1 MIVLEGV
8 EVVVVGLGRDQGDT
22 GDEVGNSVEDKAGEN
37 RGKDSDDVV
46 DSREAAAVLLEEEDN
61 AGLVVE
67 QSVEPVAEHMIEL
80 EGQ

>member
-1 MIVLEGV
+1 MSTVLEDV
-8 EVVVVGLGRDQGDT
+8 EVVVAVVGVGTDQGDT
-22 GDEVGNSVEDKAGEN
+22 GDEVDNSVEGKAGES
-37 RGKDSDDVV
+37 RDDVE